1 MQKTKVLHLL
11 SSNKYS
17 GAENV
22 VCTIIENQYNDNFDM
37 YYASPDGPISE
48 VLKKRKIKFI
58 PLKKMNI
65 NNVKKTINENQFDVI
80 HAHDFKASFIVA
92 CSGYNKRIISHL
104 HHNPPFI
111 KYWNLWT
118 LLYKIVNK
126 KFYKVAVVSA
136 PVLDNSIFKNYIE
149 KKTFVL
155 GNVVDKDRIVELSK
169 EYKTQKYD
177 LTFFG
182 RLVSL
187 KRPLLFLEIVC
198 ELKKDNPNIKASLIG
213 DGDLYEDCFKY
224 IKENNLENS
233 VALFGFKSNP
243 FPIIKNSKF
252 VIMPSLHE
260 GMPMSAIETLCLN
273 VPLLNSGA
281 GGLGVIFKN
290 NKDFICKDKDDYIKK
305 IKKYNKK
312 NEYKKLTEKSESII
326 KDYINVKKWI
336 TKVNSLYK

>member
-1 MQKTKVLHLL
+1 MRKTKVLHLL

-22 VCTIIENQYNDNFDM
+22 VCTIIENQYNDKYDM
-37 YYASPDGPISE
+37 YYTSPDGPISE
-48 VLKKRKIKFI
+48 VLKKREINFI
-58 PLKKMNI
+58 SLKKLNI
-65 NNVKKTINENQFDVI
+65 SNLKKIIKEYQFDVI
-80 HAHDFKASFIVA
+80 HAHDFKASFIA
-92 CSGYNKRIISHL
+92 ARSGFNKRIISHL

-149 KKTFVL
+149 KKTIIL

-169 EYKTQKYD
+169 EYKTKKYD
-177 LTFFG
+177 LAFFG

-187 KRPLLFLEIVC
+187 KRPILFLNIVC
-198 ELKKDNPNIKASLIG
+198 ELKKENPNIKAVLIG
-213 DGDLYEDCFKY
+213 EGDLYEDCFKY
-224 IKENNLENS
+224 IKENNLEKN
-233 VALFGFKSNP
+233 VDFLGFKSNP

-252 VIMPSLHE
+252 VVMPSIHE
-260 GMPMSAIETLCLN
+260 GLPMSAIETLCLN

-290 NKDFICKDKDDYIKK
+290 NKDFICKDKNDYIKK
-305 IKKYNKK
+305 IKKYN
-312 NEYKKLTEKSESII
+312 NNDEYKKLTEKSEAII
-326 KDYINVKKWI
+326 KDYINIKKWI